1 MRDVCVTHACV
12 TRAAHVKTASETA
25 AKGSPKPTSDPVRS
39 MTADSSFCFHCAVFD
54 RPPRLPL
61 PLAALQQLALPQL
74 ALPQLPAS
82 KSSKF

>member
-1 MRDVCVTHACV
+1 
-12 TRAAHVKTASETA
+12 
-25 AKGSPKPTSDPVRS
+25 